1 MRLSAFV
8 TILLLFIGLVAAGLL
23 AIGAF
28 PPTVQPERVERT
40 LSNERFSSGR

>member
-8 TILLLFIGLVAAGLL
+8 TILVLFIGLVAAGLL

-28 PPTVQPERVERT
+28 PPAVPPERVERT
-40 LSNERFSSGR
+40 ISNERFSTVR